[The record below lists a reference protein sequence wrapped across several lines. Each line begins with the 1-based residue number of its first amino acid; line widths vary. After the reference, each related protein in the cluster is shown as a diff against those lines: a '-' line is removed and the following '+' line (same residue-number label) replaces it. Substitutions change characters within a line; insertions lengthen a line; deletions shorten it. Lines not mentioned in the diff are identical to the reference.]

1 MYISYEMM
9 SMIYVYS
16 DKVIDVYVNIDYKE
30 LR

>member
-9 SMIYVYS
+9 SIIYVYS
-16 DKVIDVYVNIDYKE
+16 DKVIDVYVNIEYKE

>member
-9 SMIYVYS
+9 SIIYVYS